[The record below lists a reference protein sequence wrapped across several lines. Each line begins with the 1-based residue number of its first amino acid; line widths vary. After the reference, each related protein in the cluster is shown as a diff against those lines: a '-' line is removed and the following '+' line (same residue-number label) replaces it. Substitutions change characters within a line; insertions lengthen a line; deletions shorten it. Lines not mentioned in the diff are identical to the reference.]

1 MPCAMTALRLVSLP
15 THAAFELLIGL
26 AIMALPFA
34 LGLTTAALVTGV
46 VVGALVAGTAL
57 QSLDAGSA
65 PLPISAHLAADFG
78 LGIGLAGAAIVFLTS
93 DAAASLTFGAAAL
106 AQLALTTTTRYTQ
119 R

>member
-1 MPCAMTALRLVSLP
+1 MTALRLVPLQIHSAL
-15 THAAFELLIGL
+15 ELLAGL

-34 LGLTTAALVTGV
+34 LGLTAAAMVTGV

-78 LGIGLAGAAIVFLTS
+78 LGIGLAGAAIVFVGT
-93 DAAASLTFGAAAL
+93 DAAASLMFGAAAL
-106 AQLALTTTTRYTQ
+106 AQLALTATTRYTQ